1 MPKEK
6 KRRDLKDQMESM
18 DQFKVEHNFQ
28 YTAKEAKGT
37 VIGFCLSTVYF
48 ILLLAYLYKRIHL
61 FWTHEEDTYQTYK
74 IMFDFDEADNIF
86 LEDTGFSAGVALQST
101 APEYQSAINSHDEL
115 FQYIDIFSVS
125 AIFESDDVLG

>member
-74 IMFDFDEADNIF
+74 VMFDFEEAGNVL
-86 LEDTGFSAGVALQST
+86 LEDMGFSAGMALMTT
-101 APEYQSAINSHDEL
+101 APEYESAMNSHEEL
-115 FQYIDIFSVS
+115 FQYIDISS
-125 AIFESDDVLG
+125 AEAIFSKG